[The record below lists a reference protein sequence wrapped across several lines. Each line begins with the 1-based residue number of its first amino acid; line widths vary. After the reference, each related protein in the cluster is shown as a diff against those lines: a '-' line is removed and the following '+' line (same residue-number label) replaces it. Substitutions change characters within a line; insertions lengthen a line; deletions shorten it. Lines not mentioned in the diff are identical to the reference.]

1 MAPEAENRAS
11 HWRLGWLAA
20 PRRIRCKEDF
30 FLVLPEGAW
39 PSGCFHLSQMN
50 RGLLASRSWSC
61 QVCGDLSGQSQDSN
75 RVAESVMPN
84 SKKRKATWQ

>member
-1 MAPEAENRAS
+1 MQGRFLPSASRGSMAQWMFSP
-11 HWRLGWLAA
+11 
-20 PRRIRCKEDF
+20 
-30 FLVLPEGAW
+30 
-39 PSGCFHLSQMN
+39 SQMN